1 MRKLKLVELNRPS
14 VIEYKDIEKI
24 SVVVVLDDVR
34 SAHNVGSVFRTADA
48 FLVNKIYL
56 CGISATPPHKEINKS
71 ALGATESVEWE
82 YKQSSLETI
91 SQLKKENYQIIS
103 IEQAEE
109 SIKLGVFN
117 VIPNQKYAL
126 VFGNE
131 VNGVSQEVVNQSDCC
146 IEIAQFG
153 TKHSLNIS
161 VCAGI
166 VLNLFCDKIKKPN
179 SK

>member
-1 MRKLKLVELNRPS
+1 MRKLKLSELNRPS
-14 VIEYKDIEKI
+14 VETYKDIEKI
-24 SVVVVLDDVR
+24 PVVVVLDDIR

-48 FLVNKIYL
+48 FLIKKIYL

-82 YKQSSLETI
+82 HKESCLETI
-91 SQLKKENYQIIS
+91 LQLKKENYQIIS

-109 SIKLGVFN
+109 SIKLEDYKIN
-117 VIPNQKYAL
+117 LNQNYAL

-131 VNGVSQEVVNQSDCC
+131 VNGVNQEIINHSDDCL
-146 IEIAQFG
+146 EIKQHG

-166 VLNLFCDKIKKPN
+166 VMNLFCNQIKNPA
-179 SK
+179 